1 MATQVQEPRTRS
13 RTADRPPA
21 TRPGGRPRRSGSR
34 PGGGR
39 IEGLDGLRAL
49 AIVAVLVYHLRP
61 ESLPGG
67 FLGVDVFF
75 VVSGFLITTLL
86 VRELGN
92 RGRIDLPRFWI
103 RRARRLLPAL
113 ALVVVVSIPAAW
125 AVSSDLLVSIGRQTL
140 GALTFSSNW
149 LEIAAGSSYFTATSP
164 QLFVNFWSLAVEE
177 QFYLLWPLVLAAIMA
192 ATSTARPRTRL
203 ALGAAAVS
211 AVLMAVLH
219 TPGEDATRVYY
230 GTDTHVFGLMIG
242 AALAFAWSDPQGAL
256 TSRGWLRWRQPAAL
270 AALAGLATL
279 MLTIEQ
285 SNPLTFRGGILLAS
299 VLTAV
304 LIASLLGRP
313 ALFQRLMRLRPLEWV
328 GQRSYGIYLWH
339 WPAIV
344 ILTEA
349 LPAAHDSPAHW
360 AVRGLALVVTLVV
373 SAASYRWLEQP
384 VREHGFRGSAAR
396 VRRALRSRVP
406 ARRGLART
414 AVAVSGALVL
424 LTAGAVAVAP
434 ERSRTQEQIEA
445 AQAAVD
451 ASAEQ
456 AAAVDLAAR
465 ADWSMPSGEEI
476 TGFGDSIVV
485 TSADGLEHRFPGI
498 MLDAKS
504 IRRWSDGE
512 AAVDARLAEGTVRR
526 AVFLDFGTNAG
537 IEDEAVVRRVMDKL
551 GPQRLVVV
559 VNLYGGSDW
568 VPEANATLAEIV
580 AEYPNA
586 IVADWHGAISRQPE
600 LLQSDRIHPGIEG
613 AHLYAELLE
622 SAFAA
627 LSERLTGS
635 PVLFPDQ
642 IGADLGGA
650 AAVGAGLGGG
660 EPDAPTDPA
669 AVASDQAAGAN
680 DQVADA
686 SADAA
691 AEGE

>member
-1 MATQVQEPRTRS
+1 MATQVQEPRARSRAAEPS
-13 RTADRPPA
+13 RTADRSRA
-21 TRPGGRPRRSGSR
+21 GAGNRRPSRSGSR
-34 PGGGR
+34 PSGGR

-49 AIVAVLVYHLRP
+49 AIVAVLIYHLRP

-86 VRELGN
+86 VRELGS
-92 RGRIDLPRFWI
+92 RGRIDLPRFWV

-113 ALVVVVSIPAAW
+113 ALVILVSIPAAW
-125 AVSSDLLVSIGRQTL
+125 AVSTDLLVSIGRQTL

-177 QFYLLWPLVLAAIMA
+177 QFYLLWPIVLVAVMA
-192 ATSTARPRTRL
+192 ATSSARPRVRL
-203 ALGAAAVS
+203 ALAAAAVS
-211 AVLMAVLH
+211 AVLMAALY

-230 GTDTHVFGLMIG
+230 GTDTHLFGLMIG
-242 AALAFAWSDPQGAL
+242 IALAFAWSDPGGPL
-256 TSRGWLRWRQPAAL
+256 SSRAWLRWRPLAAL
-270 AALAGLATL
+270 VALAGLIAL
-279 MLTIEQ
+279 MLTIGQ
-285 SNPLTFRGGILLAS
+285 STPLTFRGGILLAS
-299 VLTAV
+299 ALTAV
-304 LIASLLGRP
+304 LLASLLGRP
-313 ALFQRLMRLRPLEWV
+313 GPFQRLMRLRPLEWI

-349 LPAAHDSPAHW
+349 LPTAHDSPAHW
-360 AVRGLALVVTLVV
+360 AVRGLALVVALAV
-373 SAASYRWLEQP
+373 SAASYRWVEQP
-384 VREHGFRGSAAR
+384 VREHGFRGTAAR
-396 VRRALRSRVP
+396 ARKALHSRAP

-414 AVAVSGALVL
+414 SVVVAGALVL
-424 LTAGAVAVAP
+424 LTVGGVAVAP

-451 ASAEQ
+451 ASAEN
-456 AAAVDLAAR
+456 AAAVDLTAT
-465 ADWSMPSGEEI
+465 ADWSMPTGEEI
-476 TGFGDSIVV
+476 SGFGDSIVV
-485 TSADGLEHRFPGI
+485 TSADGLEYRLPGI

-537 IEDEAVVRRVMDKL
+537 IEDEAVVHRVMDKL
-551 GPQRLVVV
+551 GPQRMVVV

-568 VPEANATLAEIV
+568 IPEANATLAEIV
-580 AEYPNA
+580 ADYPNA
-586 IVADWHGAISRQPE
+586 IIADWHGAISERPE

-613 AHLYAELLE
+613 AHLYAQVLE
-622 SAFAA
+622 SAFAE

-635 PVLFPDQ
+635 PVLLPDL
-642 IGADLGGA
+642 IGSALGEA
-650 AAVGAGLGGG
+650 AAAGAGLGGDG
-660 EPDAPTDPA
+660 ATAEDG
-669 AVASDQAAGAN
+669 ASGDAAG
-680 DQVADA
+680 
-686 SADAA
+686 S
-691 AEGE
+691 E

>member
-1 MATQVQEPRTRS
+1 MATQVQEPRARSGAAEPS
-13 RTADRPPA
+13 RTADRSRA
-21 TRPGGRPRRSGSR
+21 GAGKRPSRSGSR

-49 AIVAVLVYHLRP
+49 AIIAVLIYHLRP

-86 VRELGN
+86 VRELDR
-92 RGRIDLPRFWI
+92 RGRVDLPRFWV

-140 GALTFSSNW
+140 GALTFASNW

-177 QFYLLWPLVLAAIMA
+177 QFYLFWPLVLVAVMA
-192 ATSTARPRTRL
+192 ATSSARPRVRL
-203 ALGAAAVS
+203 TLAAAAVS
-211 AVLMAVLH
+211 AVLMAVLYA
-219 TPGEDATRVYY
+219 PGEDATRVYY
-230 GTDTHVFGLMIG
+230 GTDTHLFGLMIG
-242 AALAFAWSDPQGAL
+242 VALAFVWSDPRGPL
-256 TSRGWLRWRQPAAL
+256 TARAWMRWRPVVAL
-270 AALAGLATL
+270 VALGGLITL

-285 SNPLTFRGGILLAS
+285 SNPWTFRGGILLAS
-299 VLTAV
+299 ALTAV
-304 LIASLLGRP
+304 LVAVLLGRP
-313 ALFQRLMRLRPLEWV
+313 GPFQRLMRLGPLEWV

-349 LPAAHDSPAHW
+349 VPTAHDSPGHW
-360 AVRGLALVVTLVV
+360 AVRGLALVLTLAV
-373 SAASYRWLEQP
+373 SAASYRWFEQP
-384 VREHGFRGSAAR
+384 VREHGFRGAAAT
-396 VRRALRSRVP
+396 VRKALRSRVP
-406 ARRGLART
+406 ARRGLAR
-414 AVAVSGALVL
+414 ASVAVSGALVL
-424 LTAGAVAVAP
+424 LTVGAVAVAP

-451 ASAEQ
+451 ASADD
-456 AAAVDLAAR
+456 AAAVDLAAA
-465 ADWSMPSGEEI
+465 ADWSMPSGDDL

-485 TSADGLEHRFPGI
+485 TSADGLEHRFPGV

-537 IEDEAVVRRVMDKL
+537 IEDEAVVRRVLDEL
-551 GPQRLVVV
+551 GPQRMVVV

-568 VPEANATLAEIV
+568 IPEANATLAEIV

-586 IVADWHGAISRQPE
+586 IIADWYGAISEEPE

-613 AHLYAELLE
+613 AHLYADVLA

-635 PVLFPDQ
+635 PVLFPEEVGTSLGEAVATVTGR
-642 IGADLGGA
+642 GADGATTAAGGA
-650 AAVGAGLGGG
+650 
-660 EPDAPTDPA
+660 DAP
-669 AVASDQAAGAN
+669 
-680 DQVADA
+680 
-686 SADAA
+686 
-691 AEGE
+691 E

>member
-1 MATQVQEPRTRS
+1 MATQVQQPRTRS
-13 RTADRPPA
+13 RTAGRPA
-21 TRPGGRPRRSGSR
+21 ARTTGRRPGRPGSR

-39 IEGLDGLRAL
+39 IEGLDGLRAI
-49 AIVAVLVYHLRP
+49 AIVAVLIYHLRP

-103 RRARRLLPAL
+103 RRVRRLLPAL
-113 ALVVVVSIPAAW
+113 ALVVVVSVPAAW

-177 QFYLLWPLVLAAIMA
+177 QFYLLWPIVLVVVMA
-192 ATSTARPRTRL
+192 LTASARPRVRL
-203 ALGAAAVS
+203 ALAAAALS
-211 AVLMAVLH
+211 AGLMALLH

-230 GTDTHVFGLMIG
+230 GTDTHLFGLMIG
-242 AALAFAWSDPQGAL
+242 VALAFAWSDP
-256 TSRGWLRWRQPAAL
+256 RGYLASGTWLRWRQPAVLLAL
-270 AALAGLATL
+270 GGLVAL
-279 MLTIEQ
+279 MLTTEQ
-285 SNPLTFRGGILLAS
+285 SNPWTFRGGILVAS
-299 VLTAV
+299 LLTALLV
-304 LIASLLGRP
+304 AALLGRP
-313 ALFQRLMRLRPLEWV
+313 GAFQRLMRLRPLEWV

-349 LPAAHDSPAHW
+349 LPTAHDSPAHW

-384 VREHGFRGSAAR
+384 VREHGFREAAAR
-396 VRRALRSRVP
+396 VRNALHSRVP
-406 ARRGLART
+406 ARRGLARAGVVLSVVLALLT
-414 AVAVSGALVL
+414 GVAVAL
-424 LTAGAVAVAP
+424 AP

-451 ASAEQ
+451 ASAANAE
-456 AAAVDLAAR
+456 AVDLAA
-465 ADWSMPSGEEI
+465 ADWSMPTGEEI

-485 TSADGLEHRFPGI
+485 TSADGLEYRFPGV

-512 AAVDARLAEGTVRR
+512 AAVDARLGEGTVRR

-537 IEDEAVVRRVMDKL
+537 VEDEALVRRVMDKL
-551 GPQRLVVV
+551 GPRRMVVV

-568 VPEANATLAEIV
+568 IPEANATLASIV
-580 AEYPNA
+580 ADYPNA
-586 IVADWHGAISRQPE
+586 IVADWHGAISQQPE

-613 AHLYAELLE
+613 AHLYAEVLE
-622 SAFAA
+622 SALAA
-627 LSERLTGS
+627 LSERLTGT
-635 PVLFPDQ
+635 PVLFADR
-642 IGADLGGA
+642 IGAELGGA
-650 AAVGAGLGGG
+650 V
-660 EPDAPTDPA
+660 
-669 AVASDQAAGAN
+669 AAG
-680 DQVADA
+680 VAGA
-686 SADAA
+686 R
-691 AEGE
+691 